1 MRFCTGWGLERQLNR
16 VKSTDF
22 SVKIVLMKTITE
34 IYADIIE
41 KLRNEQ
47 RPRVMLTPDLLAEI
61 KLAWSEALTAN
72 LTEKHNE
79 KLKQIFCV
87 LDNAA
92 TSTNEFND
100 LFIKSLNE
108 LQNSELL
115 IYCLAASRKHIIEHS
130 FKSGNMISYEYFE
143 ALKKLLESKNPELKE
158 WTLRTIE
165 TLGPM
170 SLRLK
175 QEVIKAKPTFL
186 ALLNKHQKASAQIID
201 YLEKEWKR
209 IKL

>member
-1 MRFCTGWGLERQLNR
+1 MRFCTGWGPERQLNH
-16 VKSTDF
+16 VKYTDF
-22 SVKIVLMKTITE
+22 SVKMKLMKSISE

-41 KLRNEQ
+41 KLKHEQ
-47 RPRVMLTPDLLAEI
+47 RPRVMLTPELLAEI
-61 KLAWSEALTAN
+61 KLAWNEALSAN
-72 LTEKHNE
+72 MTEKQNE
-79 KLKQIFCV
+79 KLKQIFCL

-100 LFIKSLNE
+100 LFFKSLKE
-108 LQNSELL
+108 LKNPELL
-115 IYCLAASRKHIIEHS
+115 IYCLAASRKHIIEQS
-130 FKSGNMISYEYFE
+130 FKTGQMISFEYFE
-143 ALKKLLESKNPELKE
+143 ALKKLLEAKNPELKE

-175 QEVIKAKPTFL
+175 QEVINAKPTL
-186 ALLNKHQKASAQIID
+186 LSLLNKHQKASAQIIN